1 MVLPPDFKAT
11 GELPPGYRA
20 SLVKEMLALVDWMT
34 ANKIDN
40 DVSVPLLA
48 LTCGT
53 IIKQMAAS
61 APADQHA
68 AHLEEGIQIAI
79 EMIRTAATMETP
91 TT

>member
-1 MVLPPDFKAT
+1 MRLPSDFT
-11 GELPPGYRA
+11 PFDELPPGFRE
-20 SLVKEMLALVDWMT
+20 SLVKEMKALVDWLT

-53 IIKQMAAS
+53 IIKHLART

-68 AHLEEGIQIAI
+68 AHLEEGINIACD
-79 EMIRTAATMETP
+79 MIRTAATMETK
-91 TT
+91 